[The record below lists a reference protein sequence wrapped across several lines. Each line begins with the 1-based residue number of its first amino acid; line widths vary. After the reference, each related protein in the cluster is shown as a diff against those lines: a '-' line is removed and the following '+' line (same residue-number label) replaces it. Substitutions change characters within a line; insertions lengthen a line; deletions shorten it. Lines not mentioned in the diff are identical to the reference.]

1 MNEDEEIIR
10 QIKAG
15 NITAF
20 NELFKSLYIQLYFH
34 CRKFI
39 ADPEEAKDL
48 MQNVFLR
55 FWERREEIDIRTSL
69 RAYLFR
75 SVSNE
80 CLNYLRSVHPSSLE
94 GESAEQLTLAAS
106 DSYDMPDR
114 VLAVVEIERIVRD
127 TIRRFPRQCKLI
139 FALSRFRGL
148 RNQQIADR
156 LNISVRTVDTQIYR
170 ALKILKGRLKDYMA
184 FY

>member
-1 MNEDEEIIR
+1 MEAEEEIIK

-15 NITAF
+15 NITVF
-20 NELFKSLYIQLYFH
+20 NNLFNSVYIKLYFH

-55 FWERREEIDIRTSL
+55 FWERREEMDIHTSL
-69 RAYLFR
+69 QAYLFR

-80 CLNYLRSVHPSSLE
+80 CLNYLRSVHPLSLS
-94 GESAEQLTLAAS
+94 GEESELHSLPTFDA
-106 DSYDMPDR
+106 YDTPDR
-114 VLAVVEIERIVRD
+114 ILATVEMEQIIHD
-127 TIRRFPRQCKLI
+127 TVNQFPRQCKLI
-139 FALSRFRGL
+139 FTLSRMKGL
-148 RNQQIADR
+148 KNQQIADR

-170 ALKILKGRLKDYMA
+170 ALKILKRKLKDYLA
-184 FY
+184 VV